1 MIAKNMICVR
11 KISGRRRREKS
22 SKHVGSVNLNGKKT
36 GALCV
41 FLGLVGLMAAGC
53 IAYKPKPITA
63 ATVMG
68 DFEARR
74 LDAPDLR
81 DFLQARQ
88 GVKEWPPKAWDLHA
102 LTLAAFYYNP
112 DLDVARAQWGTA
124 RAGRITAGESP
135 NPTLGLLM
143 GYNSTTPVS
152 EITPW
157 IPEASLEIPIETAGK
172 RGYRIDQARHFSE
185 AARLNIWTAAW
196 NVRSRLRQAYL
207 DLYSARETDLLIAR
221 QLAIQTENVKI
232 LEAQLAVGEASPADV
247 TQTRLALDAGRLTAI
262 DAANQAAAA
271 RVRLASAVG
280 VPAAALD
287 GIAVSFDG
295 LAQIK
300 AELPALEIRRRA
312 LINRTDILGA
322 LSEYEAAQS
331 SLRLEIAKQYPDIN
345 LGPGF
350 QLDQTDA
357 KWTLGL
363 SLILQLLSRNKGPIA
378 EADARRTE
386 AAAKF
391 LALQAKVIGDLES
404 ALTATRSAAD
414 KAKAVDDMLADLRKR
429 EAAAQARYALGDIS
443 KLELLGLQLEL
454 ASSALARLDAVVKAQ
469 QAVGDLEN
477 AMQSPLDIKEWV
489 LETPVRTSGQAKERK

>member
-1 MIAKNMICVR
+1 M
-11 KISGRRRREKS
+11 
-22 SKHVGSVNLNGKKT
+22 
-36 GALCV
+36 
-41 FLGLVGLMAAGC
+41 FLSLMGLIAAGC

-63 ATVMG
+63 AAVMG

-74 LDAPDLR
+74 LDAPDLK

-88 GVKEWPPKAWDLHA
+88 GVKEWPPLTWDLHA

-124 RAGRITAGESP
+124 QAGRITAGESP
-135 NPTLGLLM
+135 NPTLGLLI

-172 RGYRIDQARHFSE
+172 RGYRIDRARRLSE
-185 AARLNIWTAAW
+185 AARLNIWSAAW
-196 NVRSRLRQAYL
+196 DVRSRLRQTYL
-207 DLYSARETDLLIAR
+207 VLYSARETDALLAR
-221 QLAIQTENVKI
+221 QLAIQTENVKL
-232 LEAQLAVGEASPADV
+232 LEAQFAVGEVSAAAA
-247 TQTRLALDAGRLTAI
+247 TQARIALDAGRLAAI

-271 RVRLASAVG
+271 RVRLATAVG
-280 VPAAALD
+280 VPASALD
-287 GIAVSFDG
+287 SIAVSFDG

-312 LINRTDILGA
+312 LVNRADILTS
-322 LSEYEAAQS
+322 LTEYEAAQS
-331 SLRLEIAKQYPDIN
+331 ALRLEIAKQYPDLA
-345 LGPGF
+345 LGPAF
-350 QLDQTDA
+350 QLDQTNA

-363 SLILQLLSRNKGPIA
+363 SLVLPLLSRNKGPIA

-414 KAKAVDDMLADLRKR
+414 KAKAADDMLANLRKQ

-454 ASSALARLDAVVKAQ
+454 ASSALARLEAVVKAQ
-469 QAVGDLEN
+469 QAIGDLEN
-477 AMQSPLDIKEWV
+477 AMQSPLDIKEWI
-489 LETPVRTSGQAKERK
+489 LETPGRTIGQAKERK